1 MICPFPAAAAAAV
14 AGYTMNGELNSALLK
29 LGHFTRIVGLVQ
41 DR

>member
-1 MICPFPAAAAAAV
+1 MLLLMLLLP
-14 AGYTMNGELNSALLK
+14 GYTMNGEPNSALLK